1 MSKATLGSITI
12 IYRDES
18 KQFTT
23 VSRALHFLRQ
33 DRIQTGWFHKV
44 KANVDLVVDDDV
56 SQTRHLKGDK
66 FLIMDQLKQL
76 ANDFKASSI

>member
-1 MSKATLGSITI
+1 MSKTTLGAITI
-12 IYRDES
+12 VYRDES
-18 KQFTT
+18 KQFPT

-44 KANVDLVVDDDV
+44 KVTVALVVDDDV

-66 FLIMDQLKQL
+66 FMIMDELKQL
-76 ANDFKASSI
+76 ANDFKESA